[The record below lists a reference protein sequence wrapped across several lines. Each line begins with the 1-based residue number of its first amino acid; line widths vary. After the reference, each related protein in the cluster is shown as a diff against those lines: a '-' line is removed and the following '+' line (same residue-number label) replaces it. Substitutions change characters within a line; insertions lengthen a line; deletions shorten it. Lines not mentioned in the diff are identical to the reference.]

1 MPAAM
6 TASRRRPKNA
16 EGRMALREHLAELR
30 RRVLI
35 GSIAIVLGAIGGWFL
50 AQPVMQ
56 NFIVEPLQEASK
68 NGQTVTLTY
77 RAIADAFNLQVKVAV
92 YIGIVISSPVWIYQL
107 WAFVTPG
114 LTRKER
120 RYSLIFVG
128 FAVPLFLCGVALA
141 VVIFPK
147 AVAFGADFA
156 LEGSLNNPDAGT
168 VITFAFRLIIALGTA
183 FLMPLFLVGMNLM
196 GILKGKALGKQWRVA
211 VFIAFLF
218 AAVVSPS
225 PEASQMIMMA
235 LPLILLYTISVFICL
250 FVDRRRERK
259 RAADPVFGLS
269 PDEASPLP
277 DISPLE
283 D

>member
-1 MPAAM
+1 MAV
-6 TASRRRPKNA
+6 TASRRRPKNS

-30 RRVLI
+30 RRVVI
-35 GSIAIVLGAIGGWFL
+35 GAIAIVFGAVAGWFL
-50 AQPVMQ
+50 ANPVQ
-56 NFIVEPLQEASK
+56 ENFIVEPVIRATAGSRNVQL
-68 NGQTVTLTY
+68 NYTTV
-77 RAIADAFNLQVKVAV
+77 AAAFNIKVKVAV
-92 YIGIVISSPVWIYQL
+92 YIGMVISSPFWLYQL
-107 WAFVTPG
+107 WAFITPG

-120 RYSLIFVG
+120 RYSYLFVG
-128 FAVPLFLCGVALA
+128 FAVPLFLAGVTLA
-141 VVIFPK
+141 VVILPK
-147 AVAFGADFA
+147 AITLGAGFGLDNTV
-156 LEGSLNNPDAGT
+156 SYPDAET
-168 VITFAFRLIIALGTA
+168 VITFAARLIIALGTA
-183 FLMPLFLVGMNLM
+183 FLLPLFLVGLNLA